1 MCCHFLF
8 HTLERGVR
16 RNKAACLERVLV
28 MGRFSFAKLP
38 SQEPAVRIGDA
49 WEYEAGLAAFRA
61 GELAEDAWTG
71 FRVRFG
77 IYGQRQKGVQMVRT
91 KLPGGLLSPD
101 KLKAFA
107 EASRRF
113 AGGAAVHLTTRQ
125 DAQFYFVPTERTP
138 EMLGFLAEHGI
149 TTREAGGNTFRN
161 VTSCALS
168 GVCPHEHVD
177 AAEVAERLSTSWL
190 RQPLAQ
196 RMPRKV
202 KVAVSGCAADCG
214 RTAIDDLG
222 FIAVEQG
229 GRKGFRVFAGGG
241 LGARPVQAVEVLSFV
256 SEEDLPRVMEA
267 AARLHQGLSNR
278 HNKNASRLK
287 FLLLRFGPEEFR
299 RRFTAEFERL
309 RDLSQRPWVPLSWR
323 DAAPDASL
331 RSPRGI
337 IAQPNGQLTLVIEP
351 VHGDF
356 TPDQL
361 DGLAEL
367 AQSLGLKELRATRD
381 QTLLLINVPVAKE
394 TEILEAI
401 KSLGLPVR
409 QEEGLPRV
417 VACPGSASCGIGIT
431 NSHALGAAIR
441 HKLDEEKAK
450 APISVHVSGCHNSCG
465 LHHVGDFGLHGLA
478 KKAEGGFIPHY
489 QIHFGSGGNQVGK
502 SGPVVPARQ
511 AAEAV
516 SRLRQAYLAERF
528 IDDAPASWAE
538 RKGEEGIE
546 ALLGDLLLAASD
558 EGAFI
563 DIGDERAFTPP
574 AQKHGECAA
583 PIVPDGV
590 LSDLAEDG
598 LLGFDRAVAAAK
610 HDLAWEFAEVALYR
624 SAQRLL
630 AKRGQPVEDVINP
643 ASVAVGLYQAH
654 AADADLLALFEAVKA
669 AKENSDSDFL
679 RAALVDWLEAVDA
692 ILAGRSI
699 AKKGEPIRLHPPIEV
714 VERRFGKLEG
724 EDLLTALVAAYPGKV
739 AISSS
744 FGAESAL
751 LLDIAAKVDP
761 SLPVLTLDTGHLF
774 PESREYARELTK
786 HLGLKDVRVLR
797 PDEERVAKL
806 DPQGTLWGACA
817 DCCCELRK
825 VEPLAAAASEFA
837 ILVDGRKRYH
847 GGARVGLS
855 LFEVDGQTIKVSPLA
870 HWDEK
875 RIAEEFEQR
884 RLPRH
889 PLSLQGYASIG
900 CAPCTQ
906 PVGEGQGVRE
916 GRWAGSGKTECG
928 IHKAKRAEIA

>member
-1 MCCHFLF
+1 
-8 HTLERGVR
+8 
-16 RNKAACLERVLV
+16 

-38 SQEPAVRIGDA
+38 SQEPAVRLGDA
-49 WEYEAGLAAFRA
+49 AEYEVGLTAYQAGN
-61 GELAEDAWTG
+61 LAEDAWTG

-91 KLPGGLLSPD
+91 KLPGGVLSPA

-107 EASRRF
+107 ETSRRF
-113 AGGAAVHLTTRQ
+113 ADGASVHLTTRQ
-125 DAQFYFVPTERTP
+125 DAQFYFVPTEKTP
-138 EMLGFLAEHGI
+138 EMLNFLAEHGI

-177 AAEVAERLSTSWL
+177 AAEVAEHLSTSWL
-190 RQPLAQ
+190 RQALTQ

-222 FIAVEQG
+222 FIAVEQE
-229 GRKGFRVFAGGG
+229 GRKGFRILAGGG

-309 RDLSQRPWVPLSWR
+309 RDLSQRPWAPLSWR

-331 RSPRGI
+331 RSPQGI
-337 IAQPNGQLTLVIEP
+337 IAQPDGRLTLVIEP

-356 TPDQL
+356 APDQL
-361 DGLAEL
+361 DGLANL
-367 AQSLGLKELRATRD
+367 AQALGLTEFRTTRD
-381 QTLLLINVPVAKE
+381 QTLLLINVPVAKKA
-394 TEILEAI
+394 EILDAI
-401 KSLGLPVR
+401 ESLGLPVR
-409 QEEGLPRV
+409 QEEGLARV

-502 SGPVVPARQ
+502 SGPVIPARQ
-511 AAEAV
+511 AAQAV
-516 SRLRQAYLAERF
+516 ARLRSTYLAERF
-528 IDDAPASWAE
+528 IDDTPASWVE
-538 RKGEEGIE
+538 RKGEAGIE
-546 ALLGDLLLAASD
+546 SLLGDLLISP
-558 EGAFI
+558 EGDSAFI
-563 DIGDERAFTPP
+563 DIGDERVFTPP

-583 PIVPDGV
+583 PVVPDGV
-590 LSDLAEDG
+590 LADLAEDG
-598 LLGFDRAVAAAK
+598 LQGFDRAIAAHK
-610 HDLAWEFAEVALYR
+610 QDLAWEFAEIALYR

-643 ASVAVGLYQAH
+643 ASVSVGLYQAH
-654 AADADLLALFEAVKA
+654 ADNADLIALFAVVKA
-669 AKENSDSDFL
+669 AEENSDSDFL

-692 ILAGRSI
+692 LLAGRSI
-699 AKKGEPIRLHPPIEV
+699 EKKAEPIRLYPPIEV

-724 EDLLTALVAAYPGKV
+724 EDLVSALAAAYPGKV

-761 SLPVLTLDTGHLF
+761 ALPVLTLDTGYLF
-774 PESREYARELTK
+774 PESREYVRELTA
-786 HLGLKDVRVLR
+786 HLGLTDVRVLR

-806 DPQGTLWGACA
+806 DPQGALWSDCA

-837 ILVDGRKRYH
+837 ILIDGRKRHH
-847 GGARVGLS
+847 GGERVGLS
-855 LFEVDGQTIKVSPLA
+855 LFEADGRTIKVSPLA

-875 RIAEEFEQR
+875 RIDAEFEKR
-884 RLPRH
+884 DLPRH
-889 PLSLQGYASIG
+889 PLTAKGYASIG
-900 CAPCTQ
+900 CSPCTQ
-906 PVGEGQGVRE
+906 PVGEGQGVRD

>member
-1 MCCHFLF
+1 MGHFSLA
-8 HTLERGVR
+8 R
-16 RNKAACLERVLV
+16 
-28 MGRFSFAKLP
+28 LP
-38 SQEPAVRIGDA
+38 ATEPAIRLSDSA
-49 WEYEAGLAAFRA
+49 EYAAGLAAYRD
-61 GELAEDAWTG
+61 GKLAEDAWTG

-91 KLPGGLLSPD
+91 KLPGGVLTPS
-101 KLKAFA
+101 KLKAVA

-113 AGGAAVHLTTRQ
+113 ANGAAVHLTTRQ

-138 EMLGFLAEHGI
+138 EMLSFLAEHGI

-161 VTSCALS
+161 VTACALS

-177 AAEVAERLSTSWL
+177 AARVAEGISTSWL

-214 RTAIDDLG
+214 RTVIDDLG
-222 FIAVEQG
+222 FLAVEQE
-229 GRKGFRVFAGGG
+229 GRKGFRVLAGGG
-241 LGARPVQAVEVLSFV
+241 LGARPVQAIEVLSFV
-256 SEEDLPRVMEA
+256 KEEDLPRVMEA

-299 RRFTAEFERL
+299 QRFVAEFERL
-309 RDLSQRPWVPLSWR
+309 RDLPQRPWGPLSWR
-323 DAAPDASL
+323 DAAPEAST
-331 RSPRGI
+331 RSPQGI
-337 IAQPNGQLTLVIEP
+337 VAQPDGRLALVIEP
-351 VHGDF
+351 EHGDF

-361 DGLAEL
+361 DGLAKL
-367 AQSLGLKELRATRD
+367 AEALGLSELRATRD
-381 QTLLLINVPVAKE
+381 QTLLLINVPVEKK
-394 TEILEAI
+394 TEALAGIEA
-401 KSLGLPVR
+401 LGLPVR
-409 QEEGLPRV
+409 QDQGAARV

-441 HKLDEEKAK
+441 QQLDQEKAS
-450 APISVHVSGCHNSCG
+450 APIAVHVSGCHNSCG

-478 KKAEGGFIPHY
+478 KKAEGGFVPHY
-489 QIHFGSGGNQVGK
+489 QIHFGSGGNQIGK

-511 AAEAV
+511 AVEAIA
-516 SRLRQAYLAERF
+516 RLRQAYLAERF
-528 IDDAPASWAE
+528 VDDSPASWAE
-538 RKGEEGIE
+538 RKSEPGIE
-546 ALLGDLLLAASD
+546 ALLAGLLVPALDDS
-558 EGAFI
+558 AFI
-563 DIGDERAFTPP
+563 DIGDELVFAPP

-598 LLGFDRAVAAAK
+598 LQGFDRAIAAAK
-610 HDLAWEFAEVALYR
+610 RDLAWEFVETALYR

-630 AKRGQPVEDVINP
+630 AKRGQPVEDLINP
-643 ASVAVGLYQAH
+643 AAIAVGLYQAH
-654 AADADLLALFEAVKA
+654 AKDPELIALFETVKA
-669 AKENSDSDFL
+669 AEENTDSDFL

-692 ILAGRSI
+692 ILAGRSLE
-699 AKKGEPIRLHPPIEV
+699 KKPEPIRLHPPIEV
-714 VERRFGKLEG
+714 IERRFGKLEG
-724 EDLLTALVAAYPGKV
+724 EDLVTALVAAYPGKL

-774 PESREYARELTK
+774 PESREYTNELTK
-786 HLGLKDVRVLR
+786 RLGLSDVRILR
-797 PDEERVAKL
+797 PDAKRVTEL
-806 DPQGTLWGACA
+806 DPKAELWSECS
-817 DCCCELRK
+817 DCCCALRK
-825 VEPLAAAASEFA
+825 VEPLAAAASEFTFL
-837 ILVDGRKRYH
+837 IDGRKRYH
-847 GGARVGLS
+847 GGVRTSLS

-875 RIAEEFEQR
+875 RIAAEFEKR
-884 RLPRH
+884 DLPRH
-889 PLSLQGYASIG
+889 PLTAKGYASIG

-906 PVGEGQGVRE
+906 PVDEGQGVRE
-916 GRWAGSGKTECG
+916 GRWAGSSKTECG